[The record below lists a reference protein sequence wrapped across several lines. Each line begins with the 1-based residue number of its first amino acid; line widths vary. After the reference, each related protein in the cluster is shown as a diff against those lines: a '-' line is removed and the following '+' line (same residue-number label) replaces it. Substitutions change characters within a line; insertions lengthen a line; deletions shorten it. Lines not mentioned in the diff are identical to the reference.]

1 MMKLKIC
8 WYIFWL
14 R

>member
-1 MMKLKIC
+1 MKLKIC